1 VKGRSLSVRLIVASI
16 AAVLLAVLVFG
27 VGARLI
33 VSSQMHSSLDRSL
46 RQRAIEVARLS
57 VSAPAVLT
65 APGALESPLSGRQLS
80 VEVLDRKQAIVARSL
95 ALGAKLLPRGPEVAA
110 ALGGNSGFADSE
122 LDGEPI
128 RVFAAPIADI
138 SGPAAG
144 GIVLVASSTADIED
158 TLHQL
163 TLLLLLCGA
172 IAVVAGGLA
181 AAFLTRRS
189 VRPLRQLSSSAT
201 TIERTGDASRRLAE
215 PATPEEIGDLA
226 RALNGMLAALER
238 SRERERR
245 FLADASHEL
254 RTPLNAIIGFSEI
267 MTHELFGPVGNA
279 RYIEYSR
286 LIHESGGHLL
296 GLINSILDMSK
307 IEAGRFKLTPE
318 RFDFGDTVLHALR
331 LVRFQAERN
340 GVTLED
346 SIASDAHEIIA
357 DKRAVMQILINL
369 ISNGVKFTPRGG
381 SVRVTAQLRGSTLEI
396 AVSDTGVGIDEADVR
411 RLGQPFEQVES
422 EYTRAKEGTGLGLA
436 LVSALAHLHGGTMH
450 IESVL
455 GEGTTV
461 RILLPSAAAIAEV
474 KTPKI
479 ELGNAVS

>member
-1 VKGRSLSVRLIVASI
+1 VRGRSLSIRLIAASI

-27 VGARLI
+27 VGARII

-95 ALGAKLLPRGPEVAA
+95 ALGAKLLPRGPEVTA
-110 ALGGNSGFADSE
+110 ALRGSSGFADAE

-128 RVFAAPIADI
+128 RVFAAPIADV

-144 GIVLVASSTADIED
+144 GVVLVASSTADIED

-163 TLLLLLCGA
+163 SLLLLLCGA

-254 RTPLNAIIGFSEI
+254 RTPLTSLIGNVDF
-267 MTHELFGPVGNA
+267 L
-279 RYIEYSR
+279 SR
-286 LIHESGGHLL
+286 HGAGKEVVADLRSDAERLRRLVDDLLVLERESGAVAPEQPVRLEQAVAKASAGNPNVVARIEGSATVIGEPGALARSLENLL
-296 GLINSILDMSK
+296 ENATVHGPPGGRVEISMK
-307 IEAGRFKLTPE
+307 IVDGRVEVTVSDEGAGFPPGAEEVAFERFWRAEEAAGRSGSGIGLAIVKAT
-318 RFDFGDTVLHALR
+318 
-331 LVRFQAERN
+331 AERH
-340 GVTLED
+340 GGEVR
-346 SIASDAHEIIA
+346 AS
-357 DKRAVMQILINL
+357 
-369 ISNGVKFTPRGG
+369 
-381 SVRVTAQLRGSTLEI
+381 GSTVTITLPI
-396 AVSDTGVGIDEADVR
+396 VPAVAEGDSSAEPVWLDTG
-411 RLGQPFEQVES
+411 L
-422 EYTRAKEGTGLGLA
+422 
-436 LVSALAHLHGGTMH
+436 
-450 IESVL
+450 
-455 GEGTTV
+455 
-461 RILLPSAAAIAEV
+461 
-474 KTPKI
+474 
-479 ELGNAVS
+479 

>member
-1 VKGRSLSVRLIVASI
+1 MRGRSLSARLIAASI

-27 VGARLI
+27 IGARII

-46 RQRAIEVARLS
+46 RQRAVEVARLS

-65 APGALESPLSGRQLS
+65 APGALESPVSGRQLS

-95 ALGAKLLPRGPEVAA
+95 ALGAKLLPRGSEVAA
-110 ALGGNSGFADSE
+110 ALRGNSGFADTE

-128 RVFAAPIADI
+128 RVFAAPIADV

-163 TLLLLLCGA
+163 TLLLLLCGT
-172 IAVVAGGLA
+172 IAVLAGGLA

-254 RTPLNAIIGFSEI
+254 RTPLTS
-267 MTHELFGPVGNA
+267 MVGNVEFLSRHGADEEVVADLRGDAERLRRLVDDLLVLERETGAAAPEQPVRLERTVAEVSAGNPNVVTRIEGSATVIGEPGALA
-279 RYIEYSR
+279 RSLENLLENAAVHGPPDGRVEISMK
-286 LIHESGGHLL
+286 IVGGRAEVAVRDE
-296 GLINSILDMSK
+296 GAGFPPGT
-307 IEAGRFKLTPE
+307 EEAAFERFWRAEEAAGRSGSGIGLAIVKAT
-318 RFDFGDTVLHALR
+318 
-331 LVRFQAERN
+331 AERH
-340 GVTLED
+340 GGEAK
-346 SIASDAHEIIA
+346 AS
-357 DKRAVMQILINL
+357 
-369 ISNGVKFTPRGG
+369 
-381 SVRVTAQLRGSTLEI
+381 GSTVTVRLPIVPPAAE
-396 AVSDTGVGIDEADVR
+396 AEPSAEPARSDTG
-411 RLGQPFEQVES
+411 L
-422 EYTRAKEGTGLGLA
+422 
-436 LVSALAHLHGGTMH
+436 
-450 IESVL
+450 
-455 GEGTTV
+455 
-461 RILLPSAAAIAEV
+461 
-474 KTPKI
+474 
-479 ELGNAVS
+479 

>member
-1 VKGRSLSVRLIVASI
+1 MRGRSLSVRLIAASI
-16 AAVLLAVLVFG
+16 AAVLLAVLIFG
-27 VGARLI
+27 VGARII

-46 RQRAIEVARLS
+46 HQRAVEVARLS

-110 ALGGNSGFADSE
+110 ALRGNSGFADAE

-128 RVFAAPIADI
+128 RVFAAPIADV

-144 GIVLVASSTADIED
+144 GVVLVAASTDIED

-163 TLLLLLCGA
+163 SLLLLLCGA

-254 RTPLNAIIGFSEI
+254 RTPLTSLIGNVDFLSRHGASEEVVADLRGDAERLRRLVDDLLVLERETAAAAPEQPVPLERTVAEVSAGKPNVAARIEGSATVIGEPGALARSLENLLENAAVHGPPGGRVEISMRIVNGQVEVAISDEGAGFPPGAE
-267 MTHELFGPVGNA
+267 EVAFERFWRA
-279 RYIEYSR
+279 E
-286 LIHESGGHLL
+286 EA
-296 GLINSILDMSK
+296 
-307 IEAGRFKLTPE
+307 AGRSGSGIGLAIVKAT
-318 RFDFGDTVLHALR
+318 
-331 LVRFQAERN
+331 AERH
-340 GVTLED
+340 GGGVRASGSTVTLTLP
-346 SIASDAHEIIA
+346 IAP
-357 DKRAVMQILINL
+357 AVA
-369 ISNGVKFTPRGG
+369 KAEPAR
-381 SVRVTAQLRGSTLEI
+381 
-396 AVSDTGVGIDEADVR
+396 SDTG
-411 RLGQPFEQVES
+411 L
-422 EYTRAKEGTGLGLA
+422 
-436 LVSALAHLHGGTMH
+436 
-450 IESVL
+450 
-455 GEGTTV
+455 
-461 RILLPSAAAIAEV
+461 
-474 KTPKI
+474 
-479 ELGNAVS
+479 

>member
-1 VKGRSLSVRLIVASI
+1 MRGRSLSVRLIAASI
-16 AAVLLAVLVFG
+16 AAVLLAVLIFG
-27 VGARLI
+27 VGARII

-46 RQRAIEVARLS
+46 RQRAAEVARLS

-80 VEVLDRKQAIVARSL
+80 VEVLDRHQAIVARSL

-110 ALGGNSGFADSE
+110 ALRGNSGFADAE

-128 RVFAAPIADI
+128 RVFAAPIADV

-144 GIVLVASSTADIED
+144 GVVLVAASTDIDD

-163 TLLLLLCGA
+163 SLLLLLCGA

-254 RTPLNAIIGFSEI
+254 RTPLTSLIGNVDFLARHGAGEDVVADLRGDAERLRRLVDDLLVLERETAAAAPEQPVPLERTVAEVSAGKPNVTARIEGPATVIGEPGALARSLENLLENAAV
-267 MTHELFGPVGNA
+267 HGP
-279 RYIEYSR
+279 
-286 LIHESGGHLL
+286 SGGRVEISMKVVD
-296 GLINSILDMSK
+296 GQVEIAISD
-307 IEAGRFKLTPE
+307 EGAGFPPGTEEAAFERFWRAEEAAGRSGSGIGLAIVKATAERHGGRVRASGSTVTLTLPIAPAAAGAKPA
-318 RFDFGDTVLHALR
+318 RFD
-331 LVRFQAERN
+331 
-340 GVTLED
+340 
-346 SIASDAHEIIA
+346 
-357 DKRAVMQILINL
+357 
-369 ISNGVKFTPRGG
+369 
-381 SVRVTAQLRGSTLEI
+381 
-396 AVSDTGVGIDEADVR
+396 
-411 RLGQPFEQVES
+411 
-422 EYTRAKEGTGLGLA
+422 TGL
-436 LVSALAHLHGGTMH
+436 
-450 IESVL
+450 
-455 GEGTTV
+455 
-461 RILLPSAAAIAEV
+461 
-474 KTPKI
+474 
-479 ELGNAVS
+479 